1 MKAVIEVGAELPA
14 LNVRLTR
21 ETLVRYAGASGDF
34 NRIHYSDAAAADL
47 GLPSVI
53 AHGMLTMGQVLRI
66 VTDWIGDPER
76 VRSYYARFSKPVP
89 VPDDEAGVVLQVTGV
104 VHEVTADSATI
115 RLDVRLGEDR
125 VLSSAS
131 VEVAL

>member
-14 LNVRLTR
+14 LSVRLTR